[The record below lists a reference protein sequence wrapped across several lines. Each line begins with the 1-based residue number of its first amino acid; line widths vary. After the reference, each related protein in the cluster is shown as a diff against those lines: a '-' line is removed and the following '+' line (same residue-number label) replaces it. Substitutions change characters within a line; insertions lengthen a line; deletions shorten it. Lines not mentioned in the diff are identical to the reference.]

1 MRSSR
6 TRATPRTPSGRCETT
21 VARFGGL
28 DGLVCNAGTG
38 GEGSLRTL
46 DRAGVGTTS
55 CGRISPA
62 RFSWRG
68 RRSSTWPRGA
78 ERSSP
83 SSSAAGIRASPDSL
97 AYCAS
102 KAGLAMLTQCIAV
115 DHGPEGVRANC
126 VCPGWVR
133 TPMADEEMAALGE
146 RLGTDREGAYDACM
160 VDVPLRRAASPGEVA
175 ALVAWLLL
183 RRGVLRQRRR
193 AADRRRPHAGRR
205 RDGRIR
211 EGIAMSRATV
221 AGVEVSTDHFIG
233 GERVASDEHASRT
246 SRRSTQQPLAEVARG
261 GEREAELAV
270 AAATEAFPA
279 LGGPR
284 RRRARRAPAPSR
296 RPDRRERRPARRRSS
311 APTWRCCSARCGRG

>member
-6 TRATPRTPSGRCETT
+6 TRATPRTPSARSQTT

-46 DRAGVGTTS
+46 DVQALDDVLRTNLTGAFLIARAA
-55 CGRISPA
+55 IEHLAA
-62 RFSWRG
+62 R
-68 RRSSTWPRGA
+68 RGA
-78 ERSSP
+78 IVTV
-83 SSSAAGIRASPDSL
+83 SSAAGIRASPDSL

-146 RLGTDREGAYDACM
+146 RLGTDRQGAYDACM

-175 ALVAWLLL
+175 ALVAWLLSDEASYVN
-183 RRGVLRQRRR
+183 GAVL
-193 AADRRRPHAGRR
+193 PI
-205 RDGRIR
+205 DG
-211 EGIAMSRATV
+211 GHTPVDVATV
-221 AGVEVSTDHFIG
+221 AFAK
-233 GERVASDEHASRT
+233 ASA
-246 SRRSTQQPLAEVARG
+246 
-261 GEREAELAV
+261 
-270 AAATEAFPA
+270 
-279 LGGPR
+279 
-284 RRRARRAPAPSR
+284 
-296 RPDRRERRPARRRSS
+296 
-311 APTWRCCSARCGRG
+311 